1 MLLTQKAIAEGGRHM
16 VYDALKIA
24 DHMFHASTVGDEASY
39 KQHDTEL
46 GFFTPILKGFLTE
59 LGLEAANLGI
69 QIFGGHG
76 YIQANGMEQNVRDAR
91 IATLYEGTTGIQALD
106 LLGRKVLLG
115 SKGQCVR
122 DFSSKMLQFARPH
135 LLQGGVKGSMA
146 RTLAWKAA
154 EWNLMTLAIMLRAP
168 KDRELVGSAS
178 VDYMMYSGY
187 VMMAYSWAQQA
198 AKATDLLNSQ
208 QGEKQGHES
217 ADFYRAKIQ
226 TAEFYFAR
234 LLPRAQAHRKAA
246 LASTRSVMQMD
257 KDHFAF
263 S

>member
-1 MLLTQKAIAEGGRHM
+1 
-16 VYDALKIA
+16 
-24 DHMFHASTVGDEASY
+24 
-39 KQHDTEL
+39 
-46 GFFTPILKGFLTE
+46 
-59 LGLEAANLGI
+59 
-69 QIFGGHG
+69 
-76 YIQANGMEQNVRDAR
+76 
-91 IATLYEGTTGIQALD
+91 
-106 LLGRKVLLG
+106 
-115 SKGQCVR
+115 
-122 DFSSKMLQFARPH
+122 MLQFARPH

-198 AKATDLLNSQ
+198 AKATDLLASQ
-208 QGEKQGHES
+208 QGAES

-257 KDHFAF
+257 KDHFSF